1 VSDRRTGVLLVNLGT
16 PRAPRPREVRRYLR
30 EFLSDPR
37 VIDLPAPLRWLLLN
51 LVILPTRPRT
61 SSKAYRAIW
70 SDAGS
75 PLLVHGRALC
85 SAVAKALGGD
95 YRVELGMR
103 YGEPSIPQA
112 LSRLDMADVA
122 LLVVLPL
129 FPQYSSA
136 ATGSAL
142 ARVLEEVGRAIR
154 VPPLHAIGPFHDEPG
169 YVRAFAAVAGPAL
182 ASFRPDHVLSSF
194 HGLPERQVRAADPG
208 GAQCLAR
215 EDCCGALGD
224 RNRDCYRAQ
233 CFATARALAA
243 ALDLA
248 PRCHSVAFQSRLGRT
263 PWIRPHTD
271 QVLPE
276 LARAGVRRLAVLC
289 PSFVADCLETLEE
302 IGIRARE
309 QWHALGGEDFLLVP
323 SLNAEPAWVDCVA
336 DLVRSA
342 APRSF
347 PVAKTAAGAE

>member
-37 VIDLPAPLRWLLLN
+37 VIDLPAPLRWVLLN
-51 LVILPTRPRT
+51 LVILPTRPR
-61 SSKAYRAIW
+61 SSARAYREIW

-75 PLLVHGRALC
+75 PLLVHGRALRD
-85 SAVAKALGGD
+85 AVAKVLGAD

-112 LSRLDMADVA
+112 LSRLDMADTA
-122 LLVVLPL
+122 RLVVLPL

-142 ARVLEEVGRAIR
+142 ARVLEEVARANR

-169 YVRAFAAVAGPAL
+169 YLRACAAVAGSAL

-276 LARAGVRRLAVLC
+276 LAGAGVRRLAVLC

-302 IGIRARE
+302 IGIRARA
-309 QWHALGGEDFLLVP
+309 QWQALGGEDFLLVP
-323 SLNAEPAWVDCVA
+323 SLNAEPDWVECVA

-342 APRSF
+342 APRSL
-347 PVAKTAAGAE
+347 PVAITAGGAE